1 MDYRQCFDTMSVDI
15 TTNDLYEVGVTNDHL
30 NLFHEGD
37 KKSKIAVK
45 TPAGLTKRV
54 DLNKVVAQGEINS
67 PLKCTVTVDSIASD
81 HVENLADHLYHYKG
95 SVPIPP
101 LGMVDDTVGISH
113 CGLDTVMTTAHLNS
127 KTNTKKLKYGENKCH
142 KLHLGKNT
150 NICAETSVDT
160 WSVEKESEEISSVWE
175 LVDREGGKHVIE
187 TVTSDKYLGDIISSD
202 GKNSLNIQERKRRG
216 LVAVN
221 QISDMLND
229 LCLGKY
235 YFEAANLLRNSLL
248 LSTMVSNSES

>member
-1 MDYRQCFDTMSVDI
+1 M
-15 TTNDLYEVGVTNDHL
+15 
-30 NLFHEGD
+30 
-37 KKSKIAVK
+37 
-45 TPAGLTKRV
+45 
-54 DLNKVVAQGEINS
+54 
-67 PLKCTVTVDSIASD
+67 
-81 HVENLADHLYHYKG
+81 
-95 SVPIPP
+95 
-101 LGMVDDTVGISH
+101 
-113 CGLDTVMTTAHLNS
+113 
-127 KTNTKKLKYGENKCH
+127 KYGENKCH